1 MIAVLA
7 FKEISF
13 ILWAAATHLQRADV
27 AQRLDSEIAV
37 ARSMGYSR
45 QISWWRVAWPQL
57 WPRLRWPLLA
67 VLAWRWL
74 LDGDVARNSQ
84 GAAAA
89 WLLTLLLALT
99 AAVAWQIPKFK

>member
-1 MIAVLA
+1 M
-7 FKEISF
+7 
-13 ILWAAATHLQRADV
+13 
-27 AQRLDSEIAV
+27 AQRLDSEIAF

-45 QISWWRVAWPQL
+45 QISWWRVALPQL

-67 VLAWRWL
+67 MLAWRWL

-99 AAVAWQIPKFK
+99 AAVAWQVPKFK